1 MRKFLKFFLLTLLS
15 LPVILAIVL
24 SVKYSPRYVYRL
36 IRYNVADV
44 YDYKYF
50 VNRQI
55 KPADSVFSF
64 ARNPDEKY
72 VESLFHDKV
81 IAGGFGTLDEWADA
95 SMTTALIFI
104 RHDTILY
111 EKYFN
116 GFNRDSYFHSQ
127 SMAKSFIS
135 FLIGCAID
143 DGYISGVND
152 PMTKYIPELEKRDSC
167 FGKITIR
174 NLLMMLSGIKYNTDF
189 LPVVNIHAPWHDE
202 AVGYYH
208 GNVRRL
214 LLKRVK
220 ISREPGKYFQ
230 YCNYNTSYLGL
241 IIERATGMTVSKY
254 LEKKLWSQIMEYE
267 ALFSVDSKRS
277 GFEYMPSRLIAR
289 ALDYARFGR
298 LFLKDG
304 NWNGKQIISSG
315 WAMES
320 THEDMSVPREYY
332 PGFMET
338 GSDRVYYKYQWWG
351 HVNEDSTYQYFANG
365 NLGQMIYVIPSKDII
380 IIHNGNSNAL
390 FGDNDLRHVA
400 DCIRFNDFQQAI
412 AEKGV
417 SNAIAEYNER
427 KEKDTGYIPFSMR
440 FLTDKGF
447 SYLDAGK
454 KEDAISL
461 FTLQKDTWPDYWRAY
476 VNLGEAYQKNG
487 DTQETIECYRKS
499 LILRPENNYAKEKLQ
514 MIEEMSQL
522 KH

>member
-15 LPVILAIVL
+15 LPVILVIVL

-50 VNRQI
+50 INRQI
-55 KPADSVFSF
+55 KPADSVFDF
-64 ARNPDEKY
+64 YRDPDEKY

-81 IAGGFGTLDEWADA
+81 IAGGFGTLDEWAGA
-95 SMTTALIFI
+95 SRTTALIFI

-152 PMTKYIPELEKRDSC
+152 PMTKYIPELEKRDIR
-167 FGKITIR
+167 FRKITIR
-174 NLLMMLSGIKYNTDF
+174 NLLMMRSGLRYNTDF
-189 LPVVNIHAPWHDE
+189 IPVLNIHAPWNDE

-208 GNVRRL
+208 GNVRKL

-220 ISREPGKYFQ
+220 ISAEPGKYFQ

-304 NWNGKQIISSG
+304 NWNGKQIVSQE
-315 WAMES
+315 WVEKS
-320 THEDMSVPREYY
+320 TREDKSIPRKYY
-332 PGFMET
+332 PVYMGT
-338 GSDRVYYKYQWWG
+338 GVNRTYYKYQWWG
-351 HVNEDSTYQYFANG
+351 HVNDDSTYQFFANG
-365 NLGQMIYVIPSKDII
+365 NLGQMIYVIPHEDII
-380 IIHNGNSNAL
+380 IVHNGNSNAL

-400 DCIRFNDFQQAI
+400 DCIRFNAFQEAISKNGVGYAI
-412 AEKGV
+412 AEF
-417 SNAIAEYNER
+417 NAR
-427 KEKDTGYIPFSMR
+427 KERDTAYIPFNKR

-447 SYLDAGK
+447 SYLDADK
-454 KEDAISL
+454 TEDAISL

-476 VNLGEAYQKNG
+476 VNLGEAYQKSG
-487 DTQETIECYRKS
+487 DTLNAAIQFRKS
-499 LILRPENNYAKEKLQ
+499 LSLRPENNYAKEKL
-514 MIEEMSQL
+514 EVLE
-522 KH
+522 